1 MIRRPPR
8 STLFPYTTLFRSRKT
23 CPLGETMKKL
33 SLSISAAIMVITLI
47 IIGGIYEGM
56 SDWSTASSD
65 TETAQNETTNID
77 ISALMTS
84 MNILQ
89 ITQPTLSPDFFLMS
103 IAEEEIRLK
112 QQRGN
117 VVLLSFWATW

>member
-1 MIRRPPR
+1 
-8 STLFPYTTLFRSRKT
+8 
-23 CPLGETMKKL
+23 MKKL

>member
-1 MIRRPPR
+1 
-8 STLFPYTTLFRSRKT
+8 
-23 CPLGETMKKL
+23 
-33 SLSISAAIMVITLI
+33 MVIVLI
-47 IIGGIYEGM
+47 IFGGIYEGM
-56 SDWSTASSD
+56 RDWSDASPD
-65 TETAQNETTNID
+65 TETAQNETADTD
-77 ISALMTS
+77 MSALMAS

-103 IAEEEIRLK
+103 IAEEEISLK